1 MTAWGLAW
9 RTIARSPARSVLAV
23 VGVTVIGA
31 LLFDMLLLSRGLLV
45 SFRDLL
51 EAQDF
56 DIRVVAA
63 EGSMVHRPPIANA
76 TSLAEAIAR
85 LPQVRRVTLLRTES
99 AQAIVPGG
107 DHLRIALVGTTSAAA
122 GSVWTMT
129 SGASLPTVTAAGAPP
144 PLVIS
149 TRLASELQLEPGS
162 ELQLRLFRP
171 GTASALPLVAARVIG
186 VAQFTFEAADEYTV
200 ATTMEGFAAAAG
212 TRESTVAEM
221 VLVSSQKGAGAA
233 AAAAISRLRPDVRAL
248 SNEQVMEQFN
258 ENAFSYFRQISTV
271 LSSMTLA
278 FAFLLIATLL
288 TMSVNQRLGEVA
300 ALRALGFPRRR
311 IAANLL
317 WESVLLVGVGG
328 VAALPVGGLLALAL
342 DRILRQMPGVP
353 ERLHFFVFEPR
364 TVVLHAV
371 LLSVTGALAAVY
383 PIWLATSLPIAATLR
398 REILS

>member
-1 MTAWGLAW
+1 MSPFGFAW
-9 RTIARSPARSVLAV
+9 RGLTRQPARAVLGIAGITAV
-23 VGVTVIGA
+23 GA

-63 EGSMVHRPPIANA
+63 EGSMVHRPPIADA

-85 LPQVRRVTLLRTES
+85 LPEVRRVTLLRTES

-186 VAQFTFEAADEYTV
+186 AAQFTFEAADEYTV

-233 AAAAISRLRPDVRAL
+233 AAAAIARLRPDVRAL

>member
-122 GSVWTMT
+122 GSAW
-129 SGASLPTVTAAGAPP
+129 
-144 PLVIS
+144 
-149 TRLASELQLEPGS
+149 
-162 ELQLRLFRP
+162 
-171 GTASALPLVAARVIG
+171 
-186 VAQFTFEAADEYTV
+186 
-200 ATTMEGFAAAAG
+200 ATTPRPKGKWR
-212 TRESTVAEM
+212 TR
-221 VLVSSQKGAGAA
+221 
-233 AAAAISRLRPDVRAL
+233 SRA
-248 SNEQVMEQFN
+248 
-258 ENAFSYFRQISTV
+258 
-271 LSSMTLA
+271 
-278 FAFLLIATLL
+278 
-288 TMSVNQRLGEVA
+288 
-300 ALRALGFPRRR
+300 
-311 IAANLL
+311 
-317 WESVLLVGVGG
+317 
-328 VAALPVGGLLALAL
+328 
-342 DRILRQMPGVP
+342 
-353 ERLHFFVFEPR
+353 
-364 TVVLHAV
+364 
-371 LLSVTGALAAVY
+371 
-383 PIWLATSLPIAATLR
+383 
-398 REILS
+398 

>member
-23 VGVTVIGA
+23 AGVTVIGA

-45 SFRDLL
+45 SFHDLL

-56 DIRVVAA
+56 DLRVVAA

-149 TRLASELQLEPGS
+149 TRLASELRLEPGS

-186 VAQFTFEAADEYTV
+186 AAQFTFEAADEYTV

-233 AAAAISRLRPDVRAL
+233 AAAAIARLRPDVRAL